1 MEPCGCPDADRSCY
15 SSACDPKQRH
25 EKSSLPGC
33 CRVAYRVPADDDARR
48 NDRTA
53 CADHSD
59 FSSISRSRTPTVDH
73 CGFGLLFH
81 LLSNPTGLPACR
93 MLTPNL
99 PTTIELRLTGQA
111 ALQPETETRQQSR
124 KLPACMMRANS
135 SQLGCS
141 VTGTCRGQLLAAPS
155 VQPSLSCLAVA
166 QRAS

>member
-1 MEPCGCPDADRSCY
+1 VEPCGCPDADRSCC

-111 ALQPETETRQQSR
+111 ALQPLTIDRDSTTIKKAASVHDACQQQSTWLLCHR
-124 KLPACMMRANS
+124 YLPRPIA
-135 SQLGCS
+135 GC
-141 VTGTCRGQLLAAPS
+141 T
-155 VQPSLSCLAVA
+155 
-166 QRAS
+166 